1 MDEHVVFTHL
11 AEAIA
16 SAETTSKWEH
26 TLRVVGARRRVR
38 HAKRAV
44 DAVAITKLHLAGMA
58 VAPVIVAPLAEVVRS
73 EAVEESHAAA
83 EHALPVD
90 LLLSMLLA
98 VVLARAI
105 GLHLA
110 LLAAQVLFLGVLLDA
125 LLHLAVNHSAKVGLL
140 AVVALVECAAVHRE
154 LEKLALVVV
163 SWCRQALILIQA
175 LILCG
180 LQGHHLDL
188 LAKLVKFGELHIDL
202 IAVSLLDLLLALGAR
217 HECEGDL
224 ECAPLVLEQHQHA
237 IGVEDVPAAKLH
249 AGLLAELTGVADGA
263 QLRVVMAM
271 LLALAAALFEV
282 DILIDLFLLIDIDAN
297 YWNELRESTLGAC
310 TGCIIKDFFTLL
322 SVDAVSVYGKSIFH
336 SRKHLHRSELLERK
350 RLQLGEL
357 KLFFLKVVIN

>member
-1 MDEHVVFTHL
+1 LDEHVVFTHL

-125 LLHLAVNHSAKVGLL
+125 LLHLWQS
-140 AVVALVECAAVHRE
+140 
-154 LEKLALVVV
+154 
-163 SWCRQALILIQA
+163 
-175 LILCG
+175 
-180 LQGHHLDL
+180 
-188 LAKLVKFGELHIDL
+188 
-202 IAVSLLDLLLALGAR
+202 
-217 HECEGDL
+217 
-224 ECAPLVLEQHQHA
+224 
-237 IGVEDVPAAKLH
+237 
-249 AGLLAELTGVADGA
+249 
-263 QLRVVMAM
+263 
-271 LLALAAALFEV
+271 
-282 DILIDLFLLIDIDAN
+282 
-297 YWNELRESTLGAC
+297 
-310 TGCIIKDFFTLL
+310 IIPPK
-322 SVDAVSVYGKSIFH
+322 
-336 SRKHLHRSELLERK
+336 
-350 RLQLGEL
+350 
-357 KLFFLKVVIN
+357 